1 MKHFK
6 ILYFTGVVMLM
17 LVANLFSQ
25 GPDTLW
31 TRTYGGEHDDCCYS
45 VIENSNGEYILAGW
59 TRSFGT
65 GGKDVYLL
73 KIDVNGDTVWTRT
86 YGGVNDDEGRY
97 VQETL
102 DNGYIIAGSTES
114 FGAGASDMYL
124 IKTYANGDTIWT
136 TTCGMLYS
144 EYGYSIQQTS
154 DSGYIITG
162 RISSFSVGGF
172 DVFLVKLDEDGN
184 ILWAKFIGD
193 IGWDVSYSVE
203 GTSDGGYII
212 GGSTLM
218 NGSDWDVYLVK
229 TDADGDTMWTKTYGG
244 MEWDVGFEIQETSD
258 TGFILVGMT
267 ESSGAGSFD
276 IYLIKVDSL
285 GNTLWTRTHGDV
297 GWDEGYSV
305 QQISDGGYILVG
317 ATESL
322 GEGDFDIYFSRTYP
336 NGYALW
342 TEIYGGDEHDV
353 GYSVKETSDSGY
365 IIAGK
370 TKSFGSGLYDVYL
383 IKTQPDL
390 GIEEQESHSK
400 EYIPFLEVFPNPFRK
415 RVNIKYCIEQS
426 AEGIELKIY
435 DVSGRLVKGI
445 SLPTAYSPGLAPRSG
460 AGLLPTVITWD
471 GLDNR
476 RERVSGG
483 VYFLKII
490 SGDVKITRKLM
501 MIQ

>member
-1 MKHFK
+1 
-6 ILYFTGVVMLM
+6 M

-25 GPDTLW
+25 DPPDTLW

-59 TRSFGT
+59 TRSFGS

-73 KIDVNGDTVWTRT
+73 KIDVNGDIVWTRT

-97 VQETL
+97 VQETS
-102 DNGYIIAGSTES
+102 DSGYIIAGSTES
-114 FGAGASDMYL
+114 FGAGASDMYI

-144 EYGYSIQQTS
+144 EYGYSVQQTS
-154 DSGYIITG
+154 DSGYIVTG

-184 ILWAKFIGD
+184 TLWAKFIGD
-193 IGWDVSYSVE
+193 IGWDVGYSIE

-212 GGSTLM
+212 AGCTMLYGE
-218 NGSDWDVYLVK
+218 GWDIYLIK
-229 TDADGDTMWTKTYGG
+229 TYADGDTLWTRTYGG
-244 MEWDVGFEIQETSD
+244 ANWDVGYSVQETSD
-258 TGFILVGMT
+258 GGYIVAGLT
-267 ESSGAGSFD
+267 ESFGAGSFD
-276 IYLIKVDSL
+276 IYLLKVDSL

-322 GEGDFDIYFSRTYP
+322 GEGDFDIYFSRTYS

-383 IKTQPDL
+383 IKTEPDL
-390 GIEEQESHSK
+390 GIEEQESPSK
-400 EYIPFLEVFPNPFRK
+400 EHIPFLEISPNPFRN

-426 AEGIELKIY
+426 TEGIELKIY

-445 SLPTAYSPGLAPRSG
+445 SLPTAYS
-460 AGLLPTVITWD
+460 LLPTVITWD
-471 GLDNR
+471 GLNNR
-476 RERVSGG
+476 GERVSGG